1 MGPPLPTRTS
11 QRSSTL
17 AAERPS
23 ARLSN
28 DETDCVAKGASVCEQ
43 RSLDPIAIIDGGLL
57 GRTAGVT
64 HGVEAMLQFYV
75 SVFTKR
81 RYVCVS
87 CLFIHSSV

>member
-11 QRSSTL
+11 QRISTL

-28 DETDCVAKGASVCEQ
+28 DETDFAAKGASVCE
-43 RSLDPIAIIDGGLL
+43 RPSLDPIAINDGGLL
-57 GRTAGVT
+57 GRPAGVT
-64 HGVEAMLQFYV
+64 HGVEATMQFFV
-75 SVFTKR
+75 SVFAKR
-81 RYVCVS
+81 RCVCVS